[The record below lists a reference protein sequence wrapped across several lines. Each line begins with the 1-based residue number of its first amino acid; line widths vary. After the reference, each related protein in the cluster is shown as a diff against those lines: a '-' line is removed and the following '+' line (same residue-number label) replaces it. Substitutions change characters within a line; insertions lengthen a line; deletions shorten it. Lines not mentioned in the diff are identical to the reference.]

1 MTIDEAIRCE
11 RKRAEESRDM
21 YVCLL
26 ETSYQYQ
33 IKHKEEMDNYKQ
45 SAEEHEQLAEWLED
59 YKRVKKWK
67 DEIMEE
73 FCRYDASSIEELMQR
88 ARNKA
93 IDDVFQWLCNSKY
106 AAWEIDVDRE
116 GLYFD
121 NEFVSF
127 DEIAQQLKDGGTDE

>member
-1 MTIDEAIRCE
+1 
-11 RKRAEESRDM
+11 
-21 YVCLL
+21 
-26 ETSYQYQ
+26 
-33 IKHKEEMDNYKQ
+33 
-45 SAEEHEQLAEWLED
+45 
-59 YKRVKKWK
+59 
-67 DEIMEE
+67 MEE

-127 DEIAQQLKDGGTDE
+127 DEIAQQLKDGGTDG